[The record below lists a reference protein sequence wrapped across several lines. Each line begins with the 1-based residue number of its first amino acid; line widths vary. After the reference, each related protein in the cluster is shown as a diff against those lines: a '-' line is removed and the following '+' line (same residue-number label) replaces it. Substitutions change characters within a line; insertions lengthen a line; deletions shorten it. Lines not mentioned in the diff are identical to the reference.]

1 MPWKRYDFEK
11 FVNQIFTGDCLKFM
25 KRLPDSCID
34 FCMTSP
40 PYWSLRDY
48 GVKGQIGLEKNPE
61 GYIEQLVL
69 VFRELKRVL
78 KDAGSFYLNLGDTY
92 IGSACGYG
100 QKGGGQK
107 HRRDT
112 SRTSRSL
119 PVLCQW
125 IETRGR
131 SRSNWL

>member
-1 MPWKRYDFEK
+1 MPWKRYDFER

-61 GYIEQLVL
+61 EYIEQLVL

-112 SRTSRSL
+112 PRTS
-119 PVLCQW
+119 
-125 IETRGR
+125 
-131 SRSNWL
+131 

>member
-1 MPWKRYDFEK
+1 
-11 FVNQIFTGDCLKFM
+11 M

-61 GYIEQLVL
+61 EYIEQLVL

-78 KDAGSFYLNLGDTY
+78 KDAGAFYLNLGDTY

-112 SRTSRSL
+112 PRTS
-119 PVLCQW
+119 
-125 IETRGR
+125 
-131 SRSNWL
+131 